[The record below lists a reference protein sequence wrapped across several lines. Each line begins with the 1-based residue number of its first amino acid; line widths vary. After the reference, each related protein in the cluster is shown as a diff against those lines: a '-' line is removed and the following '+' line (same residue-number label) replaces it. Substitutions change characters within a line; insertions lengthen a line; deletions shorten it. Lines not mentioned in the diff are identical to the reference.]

1 MALGFQISFS
11 SIALAIS
18 FLLHVLSN
26 PEERIEAVVLGRP
39 VNLHLTHPSLDLPL
53 CHLLRIPEVKWLQSS
68 GSVQGG
74 LLSEREAP
82 SPSHPRPASSMCPPS

>member
-11 SIALAIS
+11 SIASAIS

-39 VNLHLTHPSLDLPL
+39 VNLHLTHPW
-53 CHLLRIPEVKWLQSS
+53 IY
-68 GSVQGG
+68 
-74 LLSEREAP
+74 P
-82 SPSHPRPASSMCPPS
+82 SATS